1 MTSENKILD
10 KLASQIRKSN
20 VKLPKSKKPHKITD
34 DNQSINNG
42 VIHERYSVCLR
53 SPIKDCGTSK

>member
-1 MTSENKILD
+1 MTKLNKIVD
-10 KLASQIRKSN
+10 KLAGQVNKPNIK
-20 VKLPKSKKPHKITD
+20 VPKSTKPHKITD

-53 SPIKDCGTSK
+53 SSTKN